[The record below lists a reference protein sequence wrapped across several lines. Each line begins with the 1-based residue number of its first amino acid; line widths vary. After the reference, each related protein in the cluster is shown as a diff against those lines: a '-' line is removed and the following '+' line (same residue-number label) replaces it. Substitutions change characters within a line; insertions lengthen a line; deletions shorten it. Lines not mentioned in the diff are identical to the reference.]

1 MSILYLGSFVTLG
14 GYGMYNYAIGKVSVL
29 TAAAYSNLIP
39 IFTLILSAIILGE
52 VLDFWQWV
60 SIFVVFAGVMISQRQ
75 QELVVDIPLNDAGD
89 DPINSADTSH
99 LKSVPD
105 ASESKG

>member
-1 MSILYLGSFVTLG
+1 
-14 GYGMYNYAIGKVSVL
+14 VSVL

-52 VLDFWQWV
+52 VLNVWQWL
-60 SIFVVFAGVMISQRQ
+60 SIFVVFIGVMISQRH
-75 QELVVDIPLNDAGD
+75 QELVVDIPLSESGED
-89 DPINSADTSH
+89 INADTTLSGISSAETNS
-99 LKSVPD
+99 LKSVPA